1 MLLVAE
7 DILEDGVG
15 LLLESSGDYLEEDSE
30 IFSEFEERRKVRA
43 LESKMTNNKYLL
55 LCLFLSDL
63 VQTKPFFNK

>member
-43 LESKMTNNKYLL
+43 LESKMTNKYLL

-63 VQTKPFFNK
+63 VQTKLFFNK